1 MTGLVSKAGRAMGQG
16 QNQPEI
22 SLTLLQ
28 RILASHLQVQP
39 QEAESCKFQQ
49 A

>member
-1 MTGLVSKAGRAMGQG
+1 MIGLTSKGGRVVAKGPDG
-16 QNQPEI
+16 PEI

-28 RILASHLQVQP
+28 RILASHLQVHA
-39 QEAESCKFQQ
+39 QEAESCKFLQ